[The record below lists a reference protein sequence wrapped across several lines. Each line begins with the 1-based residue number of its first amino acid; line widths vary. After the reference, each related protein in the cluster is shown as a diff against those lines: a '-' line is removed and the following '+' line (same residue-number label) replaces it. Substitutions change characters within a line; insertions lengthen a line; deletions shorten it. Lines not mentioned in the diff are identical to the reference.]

1 MNPIKTLA
9 VAAIALAAASAAQ
22 ALEIERVTS
31 PGGVEAW
38 LIRDRT
44 APVLAIHAAFPGG
57 SSQDPAGKEGLA
69 SLMTG
74 LLDEGAGPYDSQAF
88 KTRLEDRSI
97 ELGADADRDYLTL
110 GVRALSDRRDEAV
123 DMLAL
128 AVTEPRFDP
137 QALER
142 VRGQSL
148 VQIQRDAEN
157 PRSIAWRTLWS
168 SLFPGHAYARRS
180 QGTLESVKSLTRD
193 DMVAFHRAALSRD
206 GLKIGVV
213 GDITAEEL
221 KPLLDRAFG
230 KLPMKSALAKV
241 PEAASASPG
250 TVTVVR
256 RQIPQ
261 SVVTFGHFGVKRDD
275 PDYYAAYVVN
285 YILGGG
291 GQSSR
296 LMEEVREKRGLAYGI
311 ATTLSTLQRAG
322 LVLGSVGTENAQTAT
337 SLELIRKEWRRMR
350 DQGPTQAEL
359 DNAKTYLT
367 GSFPLQLSSTGRIA
381 RMLVSVQ
388 IENLGI
394 DYLEKRNS
402 YIEKVTIEDARRVA
416 KRLFDPDRLTVV
428 VVGDPAGMP
437 VN

>member
-1 MNPIKTLA
+1 MFYMKTIA
-9 VAAIALAAASAAQ
+9 WAAFACLAATAAQ

-31 PGGVEAW
+31 PGGIEAW

-44 APVLAIHAAFPGG
+44 APVLAIQASFPGG

-74 LLDEGAGPYDSQAF
+74 LLDEGAGPHNSQAF
-88 KTRLEDRSI
+88 KARLEDRSI
-97 ELGADADRDYLTL
+97 ELSADADRDYLTV
-110 GVRALSDRRDEAV
+110 GVRSLTDRSSEAI

-128 AVTEPRFDP
+128 ALTEPRFDAT
-137 QALER
+137 ALER
-142 VRGQSL
+142 VRGQTL

-168 SLFPGHAYARRS
+168 SLFPGHAYSRRS
-180 QGTLESVKSLTRD
+180 QGTLESVKALTRD
-193 DMVAFHRAALSRD
+193 DMAAFHRAALARD
-206 GLKIGVV
+206 GMKIGVV
-213 GDITAEEL
+213 GDITADEL

-230 KLPMKSALAKV
+230 KLPAKAALAKV

-256 RQIPQ
+256 RPIPQ

-296 LMEEVREKRGLAYGI
+296 LMEEVREKRGLAYGVS
-311 ATTLSTLQRAG
+311 TTLSTLSRAG

-337 SLELIRKEWRRMR
+337 SLDLIRAEWRRMR
-350 DQGPTQAEL
+350 DDGPTEAEL
-359 DNAKTYLT
+359 NNAKTYLT
-367 GSFPLQLSSTGRIA
+367 GSFPLQMSSSGRIA
-381 RMLVSVQ
+381 RILVSIQ

-394 DYLEKRNS
+394 DYLKKRNS
-402 YIEKVTIEDARRVA
+402 YIDKVTMADARRVA

>member
-1 MNPIKTLA
+1 MSYMRTLA
-9 VAAIALAAASAAQ
+9 AAAIACLAAAGAQ
-22 ALEIERVTS
+22 AFEIERVTS
-31 PGGVEAW
+31 PGGIEAW

-44 APVLAIHAAFPGG
+44 APVLAIQASFPGG

-74 LLDEGAGPYDSQAF
+74 LLDEGAGPYDSQTF
-88 KTRLEDRSI
+88 KARLEDGSI
-97 ELGADADRDYLTL
+97 ELSADADRDYLTV
-110 GVRALSDRRDEAV
+110 GVRSLTDRGGEAIE
-123 DMLAL
+123 MLAL
-128 AVTEPRFDP
+128 ALAEPHFD
-137 QALER
+137 AVSLER
-142 VRGQSL
+142 VRGQTL

-168 SLFPGHAYARRS
+168 SLFPGHPYARRS
-180 QGTLESVKSLTRD
+180 QGTLESVKALTRD
-193 DMVAFHRAALSRD
+193 DMVAFHRATLARD
-206 GLKIGVV
+206 GMKIGVV
-213 GDITAEEL
+213 GDITADEL

-230 KLPMKSALAKV
+230 KLPAKATLAKV
-241 PEAASASPG
+241 PEAAAASPG

-296 LMEEVREKRGLAYGI
+296 LMEEVREKRGLAYGV
-311 ATTLSTLQRAG
+311 ATTLSTLSRAG
-322 LVLGSVGTENAQTAT
+322 LVLGSSGTENGQIAT

-350 DQGPTQAEL
+350 DEGPTETEL
-359 DNAKTYLT
+359 NNAKTYLT
-367 GSFPLQLSSTGRIA
+367 GSFPLQMSSTGRIA
-381 RMLVSVQ
+381 RMLVSIQ

-394 DYLEKRNS
+394 DYLQKRNS
-402 YIEKVTIEDARRVA
+402 YIDKVTIADARRVA

>member
-44 APVLAIHAAFPGG
+44 APVLAIQAAFPGG

-128 AVTEPRFDP
+128 ALTEPRFDP

-148 VQIQRDAEN
+148 AQIQRDAEN

-285 YILGGG
+285 YVLGGG

-311 ATTLSTLQRAG
+311 ATTLSTLSRAG

-381 RMLVSVQ
+381 RTLVSIQ

-394 DYLEKRNS
+394 DYLDKRNS
-402 YIEKVTIEDARRVA
+402 YIDKVTIEDARRVA